1 MPCPGA
7 YAIPASLIVTLTCL
21 LPGLC
26 SALAISGLLSSISDI
41 VFSEL
46 TKGSQPVSGMAGS
59 SLTSRVILWLLPA
72 TLPGIYAQGMNSK
85 PGDLPGC
92 TTSLPQSW
100 PPKGVEG
107 SPLPST
113 TFSHSLSPSHSFAS
127 VPLESSI
134 CSPPWICRVKT
145 QFQPWI
151 LGSRFQRDS
160 APQPCCPRHL
170 PPLWLPKMRTEHEQ
184 LPERAH

>member
-1 MPCPGA
+1 MCWVPSRSAMPRGICHT
-7 YAIPASLIVTLTCL
+7 ASLIIILTCL

-26 SALAISGLLSSISDI
+26 SALTISGLLSSISNI

-46 TKGSQPVSGMAGS
+46 MKGPQPVSGIAGS
-59 SLTSRVILWLLPA
+59 SLTSRVILWPHPA

-85 PGDLPGC
+85 PGDLPSC

-113 TFSHSLSPSHSFAS
+113 TSSHSLSPSHSFGLSATRIFHLLS
-127 VPLESSI
+127 TMDLQSENPISAMDCGQVVSEKFSSPTLL
-134 CSPPWICRVKT
+134 SQAPPSS
-145 QFQPWI
+145 
-151 LGSRFQRDS
+151 L
-160 APQPCCPRHL
+160 APQNED
-170 PPLWLPKMRTEHEQ
+170 RT
-184 LPERAH
+184 